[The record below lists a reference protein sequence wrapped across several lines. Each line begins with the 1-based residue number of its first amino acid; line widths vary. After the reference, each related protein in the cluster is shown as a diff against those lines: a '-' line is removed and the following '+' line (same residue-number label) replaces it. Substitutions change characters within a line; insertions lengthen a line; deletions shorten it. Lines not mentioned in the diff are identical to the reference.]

1 MPVYSHAIGVRN
13 HRFDGLRTLLARA
26 TPERSGDHL
35 AGVAA
40 GSAEERA
47 AAQMALAEVP
57 LRQFLCEAVVPYEDD
72 EVTRLIVD
80 SHDAQAFATVAHLTV
95 GGFREWLL
103 SDAADG
109 DSLAAVSRGL
119 TPEM

>member
-1 MPVYSHAIGVRN
+1 MLDHSRSGEKLRELDARAADFASGFNALLSLKREADEDVAAAIAP
-13 HRFDGLRTLLARA
+13 LLARA

-47 AAQMALAEVP
+47 AAQMSLANVP
-57 LRQFLCEAVVPYEDD
+57 LRQFLNEAVVPYEDD

-80 SHDAQAFATVAHLTV
+80 THDAAAFAAVA
-95 GGFREWLL
+95 
-103 SDAADG
+103 
-109 DSLAAVSRGL
+109 
-119 TPEM
+119 